1 MTATPKAGFQFV
13 QWTENG
19 NQVST
24 SSSYTFTM
32 PSKAITLIAD
42 FQKN

>member
-1 MTATPKAGFQFV
+1 VTATPNSGFQFV

-19 NQVST
+19 HQVST

-32 PSKAITLIAD
+32 PSKAVTLVAH
-42 FQKN
+42 FQKS